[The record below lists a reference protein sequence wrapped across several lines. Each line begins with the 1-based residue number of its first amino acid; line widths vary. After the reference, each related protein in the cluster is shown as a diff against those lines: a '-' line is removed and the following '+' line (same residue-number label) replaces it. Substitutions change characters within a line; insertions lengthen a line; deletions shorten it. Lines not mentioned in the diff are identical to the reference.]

1 LVGLAGIAATFSS
14 QTLARSKE
22 FGMLRH
28 VGVLRRQILA
38 MLAMEGAMLGVVG
51 VVAGMVLGLAISQI
65 LIQVINPQ
73 SFHWTMDV
81 RLPGTLFISVAVAL
95 IAASAGT
102 ALIAGRKALSR
113 DSVLAVRED
122 W

>member
-1 LVGLAGIAATFSS
+1 
-14 QTLARSKE
+14 
-22 FGMLRH
+22 
-28 VGVLRRQILA
+28 
-38 MLAMEGAMLGVVG
+38 
-51 VVAGMVLGLAISQI
+51 

-81 RLPGTLFISVAVAL
+81 RLPGTLFVSVAVAL